1 MLNVQLLLTG
11 NELMAGDIV
20 DTNSVFIAQHLKDLG
35 VEVTKKVTVGDSIH
49 LLVEQISTLSSDADV
64 LIINGG
70 LGPTVDDLTA
80 EALARAA
87 GVELEQHPQAL
98 QELQAWCERRQYPL
112 TEPNRKQAILP
123 IGCDIVSNPIGS
135 APGFSLTLN
144 DCLVIC
150 TPGVPRE
157 MQQMLKASILPII
170 EDKMPADMNNKTHKL
185 KVFGIGESGLQKIIN
200 EQLSDWPEHIEL
212 GFRASQPLLEIKL
225 TAHYLSH
232 HDDLQR
238 WTDKLKQLFSHHI
251 VCEGENDLPTTL
263 VDILKAQ
270 NKTLT
275 MAESCTGG
283 LIAASITSVPGSSA
297 VFEAGY
303 TTYSNRIKHKL
314 LGVSADD
321 LQKEGAVSET
331 VVKQMLIGAL
341 KAADADVGVSV
352 SGIAG
357 PDGGSDEK
365 PVGTVWLAWG
375 DKSVQHTQQLYFP
388 GPRRFFQN
396 YIAYAGLDLVR
407 RFLLGYRETPRYVI
421 ERQRKH

>member
-11 NELMAGDIV
+11 NELLAGDIV
-20 DTNSVFIAQHLKDLG
+20 DTNSVFMAQHLKELG
-35 VEVTKKVTVGDSIH
+35 VEITKKITVGDTLSI
-49 LLVEQISTLSSDADV
+49 LVEHITTLSTDADV

-70 LGPTVDDLTA
+70 LGPTIDDLTA
-80 EALARAA
+80 QALAQAA
-87 GVELEQHPQAL
+87 GVALEEHPQAL
-98 QELQAWCERRQYPL
+98 KELQDWCDRRQYPL

-123 IGCDIVSNPIGS
+123 KGCDIVSNPIGS

-144 DCLVIC
+144 NCLVIC

-157 MQQMLKASILPII
+157 MKLMLSESILPII
-170 EDKMPADMNNKTHKL
+170 QTKMPADMNNKTHKL

-200 EQLSDWPEHIEL
+200 DQISDWPEHIEL

-225 TAHYLSH
+225 TAHYLSDH
-232 HDDLQR
+232 GDLQL
-238 WTDKLKQLFSHHI
+238 WTEKLRRLFSHHV
-251 VCEGENDLPTTL
+251 VCEGEGDLPSTL
-263 VDILKAQ
+263 VELLNTQ

-303 TTYSNRIKHKL
+303 ITYSNRIKHKL
-314 LGVSADD
+314 LGVSEQD
-321 LQKEGAVSET
+321 LQNVGAVSET
-331 VVKQMLIGAL
+331 VVRQMLIGAL
-341 KAADADVGVSV
+341 NASGADVGVSV

-357 PDGGSDEK
+357 PDGGCEDK

-375 DKSVQHTQQLYFP
+375 DKTTQHTQQLYFP

-407 RFLLGYRETPRYVI
+407 RFLLNYDETPRYVI
-421 ERQRKH
+421 ERQRKN